1 MHALKSQ
8 TDIAATAA
16 PTDVVPANDN
26 LPTTQPEI
34 IKALTEDDVARLFAD
49 EYRGSLRY
57 CHSTGAWFQW
67 SGYHWQ
73 KNETQLP
80 LHFVRLMARDL
91 STGGK
96 KAEQNTVR
104 KKSFAKGVEAFAQ
117 ADPEFAVTIDAW
129 DQDQFLLGTP
139 AGTVDL
145 RTGRLRDADPADGIT
160 KLTSVAPATQAYCPL
175 WLRFLDES
183 TGGDVELIRFLQ
195 QWCGYSLTGDTCEHA
210 LIFIYGGGGN
220 GKSVFLNTVSY
231 IMLHYA
237 TMAAMDTFTAS
248 RGDKHP
254 TDLAMLRGARLV
266 TASETEEGK
275 AWAEARIKSLTG
287 GDTISA
293 RFMRQDFFEF
303 RPAFK
308 LCIIG
313 NHKPVLQNVDDAA
326 RRRFNIIPF
335 TRKPAKPD
343 RELEAKLREEAAGIL
358 RWMIDG
364 CLDWQQNGLVR
375 PKSLIEA
382 TAAYFDEQDTFAQW
396 LADCCRAEPD
406 NSYLFERTADLFG
419 SWKRYAENA
428 GELAF
433 GGKAFAE
440 RMRKHGF
447 SPKRRATDRG
457 FTGIKLAGQDRYGA
471 T

>member
-1 MHALKSQ
+1 MML
-8 TDIAATAA
+8 
-16 PTDVVPANDN
+16 
-26 LPTTQPEI
+26 TTTVRHPVQQPEI
-34 IKALTEDDVARLFAD
+34 IDALTEDDVARLFAD
-49 EYRGSLRY
+49 EYAGQLRY
-57 CHSTGAWFQW
+57 CHSTGAWFRW
-67 SGYHWQ
+67 SGQHWER
-73 KNETQLP
+73 NDTHLP
-80 LHFVRLMARDL
+80 LHFVRLLARDL
-91 STGGK
+91 SRGGEK
-96 KAEQNTVR
+96 TEKTTVR
-104 KKSFAKGVEAFAQ
+104 KKSFAKGVETFAQ
-117 ADPEFAVTIDAW
+117 ADPLFSVTISAW
-129 DQDQFLLGTP
+129 DDDPFLLGTP

-145 RTGRLRDADPADGIT
+145 RNGRLRNADPSDGIT
-160 KLTSVAPATQAYCPL
+160 KLTSVAPAARADCPL
-175 WLRFLDES
+175 WLKFLEES
-183 TGGDVELIRFLQ
+183 TGGDAELIRFLQ
-195 QWCGYSLTGDTCEHA
+195 QWCGYSLTGDTREHA

-220 GKSVFLNTVSY
+220 GKSVFMNTASY
-231 IMLHYA
+231 ILKDYA

-287 GDTISA
+287 GDEIAA
-293 RFMRQDFFEF
+293 RFMRQDFFKF

-335 TRKPAKPD
+335 TRKPVNPD
-343 RELEAKLREEAAGIL
+343 RELEAKLRGEAPGIL

-364 CLDWQQNGLVR
+364 CLDWQQCNRLVR
-375 PKSLIEA
+375 PTSIVEA

-396 LADCCRAEPD
+396 LTDCCHVEQD
-406 NSYLFERTADLFG
+406 NQYLFARTADLFA

-428 GELAF
+428 GEAAL

-440 RMRKHGF
+440 RMRRHGF
-447 SPKRRATDRG
+447 TSKRRATDRG
-457 FTGIKLAGQDRYGA
+457 FTGIKLTGEHRYQ
-471 T
+471 